1 MLRLLQRKKRNIFLS
16 RLREILRLFYGE
28 SHFQKLRVLWSN
40 RVRRRAYV
48 RTPSVTV
55 PRCLSRPPPQP
66 LAPFLKRR
74 VGTVALKQNLTVL
87 SWSESPVMASSL
99 AGRLDANRR
108 RTWEQPAITSNGI
121 AAPGFSLD
129 SPQGVGSKLPSFAL
143 RRACYYCRWQRAC
156 CDPRRKTDQ
165 WMLAGSDCHGP
176 EHSGPF
182 VYRCWAWGNAHATIP
197 CRCEQSVLHNRCG
210 YHTQH
215 KFPQNEPLPLAC
227 CQVSACQQT
236 SWPCAFAQKATS

>member
-1 MLRLLQRKKRNIFLS
+1 EEPHAPPAPEKEKKHLS
-16 RLREILRLFYGE
+16 LPSPRDTSTFYGE

-108 RTWEQPAITSNGI
+108 RTWEQPAITPNEI

-143 RRACYYCRWQRAC
+143 RRAII
-156 CDPRRKTDQ
+156 
-165 WMLAGSDCHGP
+165 AG
-176 EHSGPF
+176 
-182 VYRCWAWGNAHATIP
+182 GNAPAATLG
-197 CRCEQSVLHNRCG
+197 EKL
-210 YHTQH
+210 
-215 KFPQNEPLPLAC
+215 
-227 CQVSACQQT
+227 T
-236 SWPCAFAQKATS
+236 SGR